1 VAPVTE
7 KLRSDPASPHAGR
20 VTRRS

>member
-7 KLRSDPASPHAGR
+7 RLRSDPASPHAGR